1 MCSFRNLG
9 NLDRNL
15 KMCIIEYRKGKF
27 QGEHA
32 MQILA
37 DEGIVNTLGTMFSD
51 LSDKVFYVVQLEPAS
66 PGYNRQ
72 DIHGLDIA
80 LEIAP
85 TGIPVVM
92 LGWLTPEMYIDKK
105 ADKWFAANGYPNVVF
120 LRLPATSQEV
130 LTAIE
135 KIETDEKA
143 GDQFSDPL
151 AIDLLGVA
159 EQSSAIGILHHD
171 IYSAQHDTNRMVQ
184 WEKKAREIFG
194 DKNQAELI
202 SLVTEAAKTRHAP
215 GKLTGNKYPDVCID
229 IEGTIL
235 TADGQIRREALALT
249 QARAAGGPITVWTGG
264 NVYELSKQLRKAG
277 ILYKIV
283 SKETMRG
290 AAVRLVI
297 DDQTE
302 AAFKEQYGI
311 EYQEY
316 IQV

>member
-1 MCSFRNLG
+1 
-9 NLDRNL
+9 
-15 KMCIIEYRKGKF
+15 
-27 QGEHA
+27 

-37 DEGIVNTLGTMFSD
+37 DERIANTLGTMFSD
-51 LSDKVFYVVQLEPAS
+51 LTDKNFYVVQLEPAG
-66 PGYNRQ
+66 PDHNRQ
-72 DIHGLDIA
+72 DIRGLDIA

-135 KIETDEKA
+135 KVEANEKS
-143 GDQFSDPL
+143 GDRFSDPL

-159 EQSSAIGILHHD
+159 EQSSTIGILHHD
-171 IYSAQHDTNRMVQ
+171 ISSAQRDTDRMAE

-202 SLVTEAAKTRHAP
+202 SLVTGVARTRHIS
-215 GKLTGNKYPDVCID
+215 GKLAGYKYPDVCVD
-229 IEGTIL
+229 VEGTIL
-235 TADGQIRREALALT
+235 AADGQIRHEVLALAEEKA
-249 QARAAGGPITVWTGG
+249 QGGPITVWTGG
-264 NVYELSKQLRKAG
+264 DLYNLSHQLRKAG

-290 AAVRLVI
+290 ATVRVVI
-297 DDQTE
+297 DDQLE
-302 AAFKEQYGI
+302 ATFKSECGVGY
-311 EYQEY
+311 EEY